1 MYDDE
6 QRYNGLQVNLPH
18 IEHAVLD
25 APSPMGPTLTARDSP
40 LLDADA
46 FPHIL
51 DRIADLADLPSSLRL
66 RATCRRL
73 RDRIEKRLFQHV
85 LFWVE
90 GYGVKG
96 YASSSDGYRARLPMA
111 PLTTSPHPAVSW
123 GPYDP
128 DPMVRDDLDRH
139 RLDRLGI
146 PGPVPNFNAVVKH
159 TRTLDVMT
167 GGLEPTMLPALS
179 SGTLVRTASLCPLL
193 PPSETEVRY
202 LDTRSHKDHL
212 HLRFL
217 GPQRWTIH
225 ITFDSQWPT
234 LPGGLIGISEASED
248 TEDDSRFITLVLH
261 PIPSGHAMLW
271 DEESLGLEAFLPS
284 PRPRSPPIIS
294 SVTVVGL
301 ETCPVELMGF
311 LPQAKT
317 DDVRAEFER
326 ICQSHYPI
334 SFVTMEEWA
343 ATANP
348 REVEVPEH
356 MVEAIKNV
364 GLKPEEK
371 YRPWDDPT
379 FLLEVMDE

>member
-1 MYDDE
+1 MDDDDE
-6 QRYNGLQVNLPH
+6 WHNALPETKLPQVEYVGL
-18 IEHAVLD
+18 D
-25 APSPMGPTLTARDSP
+25 SPSPMGPTLTARDSP
-40 LLDADA
+40 LLDVDV

-90 GYGVKG
+90 GYGTMG
-96 YASSSDGYRARLPMA
+96 YASTAGGYRARLPMG
-111 PLTTSPHPAVSW
+111 PLATSPHPAVPW

-128 DPMVRDDLDRH
+128 DDMGRH
-139 RLDRLGI
+139 HLNHRASR
-146 PGPVPNFNAVVKH
+146 GPVPNFNPVVKH
-159 TRTLDVMT
+159 THSLDVMI
-167 GGLEPTMLPALS
+167 GGLEPVMLPALS
-179 SGTLVRTASLCPLL
+179 SGTLVRTASLYPLL
-193 PPSETEVRY
+193 PPPEAEVRY
-202 LDTRSHKDHL
+202 LDTRSYKDHL

-225 ITFDSQWPT
+225 ITFDSQWPS
-234 LPGGLIGISEASED
+234 LPDGLISISEVSED
-248 TEDDSRFITLVLH
+248 AEYDSMFITLVLH
-261 PIPSGHAMLW
+261 PVKSGHAMLW
-271 DEESLGLEAFLPS
+271 DEQCQGLDVFLPS
-284 PRPRSPPIIS
+284 PRPHSPPIIS

-311 LPQAKT
+311 FPQAKT
-317 DDVRAEFER
+317 GDVCAEFQR

-334 SFVTMEEWA
+334 SFVTMEEWT

-356 MVEAIKNV
+356 MVEAINNV
-364 GLKPEEK
+364 GLQPKEK
-371 YRPWDDPT
+371 YAPWEAST
-379 FLLEVMDE
+379 NLVEVMDE